1 MPILSKQKQAT
12 ASITAAAKPLN
23 IRNASEAAQI
33 SAVTRTKEQR
43 EAWRFYKIMS
53 ELNYP
58 TNYLG
63 RNVGRFRFPVG
74 VIPENDLQ
82 SAPSVPDVSERDDLY
97 RLAEKVAFLIRSEDG
112 DISDLAE
119 AYTKNLAVA
128 GEGWL
133 VGRKVSGEVLWTVFS
148 VNEFGPRGNG
158 DVWEGAESAQVA
170 YARYTTGNMGVPDES
185 YKFSLVRRV
194 WQPSPELREFA
205 DTTTFSVLGNLRTLE
220 ALDRSLRARIIN
232 RLTQSGFLIM
242 PTQFHLAGPVGAPTG
257 DGNTVD
263 DPFAAKLLDVI
274 QRQHDMGD
282 APAMPAVIR
291 GDAQFADA
299 VRFLTMDR
307 TIDHVELELR
317 SENRSAIAKGMFLPP
332 EVVEG
337 MGSANHF
344 SAWSVAD
351 SAYSHLLPFA
361 KGFANMVTFTI
372 FWPWLRDAARA
383 EGLDVSEADIRRH
396 VMLPD
401 GSDVITRPN
410 EAEDGRQ
417 LHDRGTISDRALRD
431 RTGVPEGDA
440 PSEEEG
446 LRMLGRRMHN
456 PYLATYGLK
465 IHDEVDWDA
474 VAAVGQAEGR
484 PGVGSIDEGHRP
496 ADSSDPAGA
505 PGEGEAGEDK
515 AASDAELLAA
525 AAPGYLLAARKKVG
539 AKLRARCEPNKE
551 LHAALKN
558 VPNEEVVQHVDP
570 REDLSIDPSVV
581 AGWFL
586 TELTDM
592 HVALPNVEPATIMRF
607 AQALAERECEGGV
620 EVAEL
625 PAIASAMTLPR
636 AR

>member
-1 MPILSKQKQAT
+1 MSILPSKKGSAT
-12 ASITAAAKPLN
+12 ITAAARPLN
-23 IRNASEAAQI
+23 IRNTNEAAQI
-33 SAVTRTKEQR
+33 SGVTRTPRQR
-43 EAWRFYKIMS
+43 EAWKFYGVMS

-74 VIPENDLQ
+74 VIPADDLMA
-82 SAPSVPDVSERDDLY
+82 APTVPDVTLRDPLY
-97 RLAEKVAFLIRSEDG
+97 KLAEKCAFMIRSEDG

-119 AYTKNLAVA
+119 AYTKNFAVA

-133 VGRKVSGEVLWTVFS
+133 VGRKEQGEILWTVFS

-158 DVWEGAESAQVA
+158 DSWVPESDGTVA
-170 YARYTTGNMGVPDES
+170 YARYTSGNWSKPDSS
-185 YKFSLVRRV
+185 YKFGHVRRV
-194 WQPSPELREFA
+194 WQPSPELRDFA
-205 DTTTFSVLGNLRTLE
+205 DTTTFAVLGYLRTLE

-257 DGNTVD
+257 DGQVID
-263 DPFAAKLLDVI
+263 DPFAAKLIDVI
-274 QRQHDMGD
+274 QKQHDSGE

-291 GDAQFADA
+291 GDAQFAAA

-317 SENRSAIAKGMFLPP
+317 AENRSAVAKGMFLPP
-332 EVVEG
+332 EVQEG
-337 MGSANHF
+337 MGGASHF
-344 SAWSVAD
+344 TAWSVAD
-351 SAYSHLLPFA
+351 SAYSHLLPYA
-361 KGFANMVTFTI
+361 KGFAYTMTTTVL
-372 FWPWLRDAARA
+372 WPWLRDAAKA
-383 EGLDVSEADIRRH
+383 AGLNPTEADIRRH
-396 VMLPD
+396 VLVPD

-417 LHDRGTISDRALRD
+417 LYDRAAIGGRALRD
-431 RTGVPEGDA
+431 RSGVAELDA
-440 PSEEEG
+440 PSEEEYV
-446 LRMLGRRMHN
+446 RMQGAKQNN

-465 IHDEVDWDA
+465 IHDKIDWDK
-474 VAAVGQAEGR
+474 VAAVGASPGR
-484 PGVGSIDEGHRP
+484 PGVGSIDEAHRP

-505 PGEGEAGEDK
+505 PGEGEAGEGDDDLS
-515 AASDAELLAA
+515 ARLLAA

-551 LHAALKN
+551 LHAAIKQ
-558 VPNEEVVQHVDP
+558 VPNEQVLSHVDP
-570 REDLSIDPSVV
+570 QTDLGIAPSVV

-586 TELTDM
+586 GELAAM
-592 HVALPNVEPATIMRF
+592 HHAVPDVEPLAVMRF
-607 AQALAERECEGGV
+607 AKALAEQESVG
-620 EVAEL
+620 EVTMAEL
-625 PAIASAMTLPR
+625 PAIASAVTLPS